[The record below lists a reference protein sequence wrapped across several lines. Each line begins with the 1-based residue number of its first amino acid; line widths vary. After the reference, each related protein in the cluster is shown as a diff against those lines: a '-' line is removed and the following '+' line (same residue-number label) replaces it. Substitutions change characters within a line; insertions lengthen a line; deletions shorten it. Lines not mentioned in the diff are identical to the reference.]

1 MVVNASKEQFYSF
14 PKKSGFFVYTL
25 YPSAEVAYMSVLF
38 SRVVYSNFKGYLLY
52 MIVLQVSMA
61 RVDFKDGENLQL
73 S

>member
-1 MVVNASKEQFYSF
+1 M
-14 PKKSGFFVYTL
+14 YTL

-38 SRVVYSNFKGYLLY
+38 ARVVYSNFKGYLLY

-61 RVDFKDGENLQL
+61 RVDFNDGENLQL

>member
-14 PKKSGFFVYTL
+14 PKKVGFLYTL

-38 SRVVYSNFKGYLLY
+38 ARVVYSNFKGYLLY